1 MPDTTGM
8 RRDAYVR
15 YRDDVFATSFV
26 MLKNDVA
33 FFCGK

>member
-1 MPDTTGM
+1 M

-15 YRDDVFATSFV
+15 YRDDVFAASFG
-26 MLKNDVA
+26 MLKNGVA